1 MTSSQSPANEQPPAK
16 KQPASGVWVIALVA
30 LGVLAGAGYW
40 FSRGPADIAND
51 DTVTGAEEEATH
63 LASQNLDLNR
73 VALASMEN
81 LETDDAETAW
91 SSLSKARPEDLSIA
105 LNRALNRALTID
117 ELSAVA
123 TDASAKPEEKQ
134 AARQRLAA
142 LLSET
147 RGLIQK
153 YVELGGDSNLAT
165 WMNARVDLNEAKLL
179 PRSVMQSIRK
189 EVFARLIE
197 SIQST
202 ADSEGS
208 KNNSILLAGTL
219 TQVID
224 VLEDPIRGIP
234 PTILAPAATTLTQ
247 LSNQQPNNLYLAVR
261 AARLGIANQSKA
273 AVDAIRRTQTLAASI
288 EPTLRQQTAPI
299 GKTPGELVDG
309 IVASV
314 EAGEFEAADNQ
325 MMLWFNLLNSTE
337 LIKTDRRRASPHPLD
352 LIQFESL
359 RRLSAQVSKQSRIP
373 SASGALSFEL
383 ESLSV
388 EAAADSVDRKLPVP
402 TEMVPIDAN
411 LDFRMDLVSM
421 HPGEDSAQL
430 LLWMQGDEGWKNHG
444 TLNVDGQWTG
454 MMVADLFMVDSSS
467 SGRLRQNTTS
477 RSHNTIRSLIL
488 YGDSGAQLVVVD
500 GRDFGTPDATAERAL
515 KTDTA
520 DGLETLE
527 NVHTMLSGDFEGDGD
542 LDLMVAT
549 QRGWELLVNRGNR
562 TFFPLPTNDQQ
573 ASSWDTNDP
582 PVAFAIADLDR
593 DLDLDIVTVHPQSGR
608 VGWIENL
615 LHLQFRFAYFDDIP
629 VLPGV
634 DSLAIEDIDGNV
646 SWDIVLGSPEKG
658 QLVLSHTGD
667 IGVWRVDAV
676 TPFTWPTTAT
686 PPQPSTAQPG
696 SLIVADLDNDSFFE
710 CLRGGIAS
718 SAMELSP
725 SSNSQDSPSAFGP
738 QQELQ
743 WKSATDH
750 PAVHIRSAV
759 DFDGDLRLDLA
770 GWSEASDSQASTISI
785 ASNSTELE
793 GKAVSVRFKGIDDN
807 NANSGRVNHYAVGS
821 VLELRFGPHY
831 RSRIVTAPTTHFGLD
846 GLPGPGNLRVI
857 FPNGLTQS
865 VPEIEPG
872 IMIEEE
878 QTLKGSCP
886 YLYAFNGERFEFV
899 TDCLWAAPLGLQTS
913 PGVVVPDRPWEHL
926 LVEGKF
932 LAPNDGAYELR
943 ITEELW
949 EVAYFDQLGLSAI
962 DHPQDIVVFTNE
974 KVGPPSIAEP
984 TIHAFDRAELRP
996 VSTATD
1002 TAGTDVTSLLR
1013 ETDGEHVQGFEHRYR
1028 QGLCPPHWI
1037 DLDLSD
1043 RVSNETS
1050 EEAKIHLVLNGW
1062 ILPTDTSLNIQIDQN
1077 PELASP
1083 EPPSLWV
1090 PDEASES
1097 GWKMASPYIGFPGG
1111 KNKTI
1116 VVDVTDFMNRDDPR
1130 VRIRTT
1136 NQIYW
1141 DSAAVSVRSAA
1152 EIERLSGLVDVQPLQ
1167 LQSADVAWHGF
1178 SRRIHPGS
1186 KQPET
1191 YDYQTAQDAPR
1202 WPPLDGPLTQYGPV
1216 EELIADWDD
1225 SMVVISGGDE
1235 IRLRFAVPKEPLAAS
1250 KQRDFVL
1257 HGVGWDKDADLNTLA
1272 GQSTLPLPFQ
1282 SMHEYPPTTSQLDEA
1297 IKSRQTNANHL
1308 SREQPFRQFW
1318 SRGEMTRER
1327 PSQAPAH

>member
-1 MTSSQSPANEQPPAK
+1 MLSVTSSQSPSGNQSPANNQ
-16 KQPASGVWVIALVA
+16 SNFGVWLIALVV
-30 LGVLAGAGYW
+30 LGSLAGFSYW
-40 FSRGPADIAND
+40 FTRVPGDLADD
-51 DTVTGAEEEATH
+51 DIVAGVDGEAQQV
-63 LASQNLDLNR
+63 ASKNLDLNR

-91 SSLSKARPEDLSIA
+91 ASLSKSRPEDLSIA

-134 AARQRLAA
+134 AARQRLAG

-147 RGLIQK
+147 RGLIEK

-179 PRSVMQSIRK
+179 PRSVTQSIRK
-189 EVFARLIE
+189 EVFGRLIE
-197 SIQST
+197 AIQNPGQT
-202 ADSEGS
+202 KGAP
-208 KNNSILLAGTL
+208 KNSILLAGTL

-234 PTILAPAATTLTQ
+234 PTIMRPAAAALTQ

-261 AARLGIANQSKA
+261 AARLGIANQSES
-273 AVDAIRRTQTLAASI
+273 AVEAIRRTQTLAASI

-314 EAGEFEAADNQ
+314 EAREFEAAENQ

-352 LIQFESL
+352 LIQFDSL
-359 RRLSAQVSKQSRIP
+359 RRLSAEVSQQARIP
-373 SASGALSFEL
+373 SASTSLSFDIETL
-383 ESLSV
+383 NLK
-388 EAAADSVDRKLPVP
+388 AAANSEEANLQRPNDL
-402 TEMVPIDAN
+402 VPIDAN
-411 LDFRMDLVSM
+411 LDLQMDLVSM
-421 HPGEDSAQL
+421 HSREDSTQVV
-430 LLWMQGDEGWKNHG
+430 LWMQGDDEWKQYG
-444 TLNVDGQWTG
+444 ALELDGQWNG

-467 SGRLRQNTTS
+467 PGRLRQNSTS
-477 RSHNTIRSLIL
+477 QSHNTIRSLVL
-488 YGDSGAQLVVVD
+488 YGKSGAQLVVVD
-500 GRDFGTPDATAERAL
+500 GRDFSTADATGDNAL
-515 KTDTA
+515 KKDTA
-520 DGLETLE
+520 EGLETLE
-527 NVHTMLSGDFEGDGD
+527 NVRAMISGDFEGDGD
-542 LDLMVAT
+542 LDIMAAT
-549 QRGWELLVNRGNR
+549 ERGWELLINRGNR
-562 TFFPLPTNDQQ
+562 TFFPLPTNEQQ
-573 ASSWDTNDP
+573 ATSWDQDDP

-593 DLDLDIVTVHPQSGR
+593 DLDLDVVTVHPKSGR

-615 LHLQFRFAYFDDIP
+615 LHLQFRFSYLDDIP

-646 SWDIVLGSPEKG
+646 SWDIVLGSPEGG

-676 TPFTWPTTAT
+676 TPLSWPTNASE
-686 PPQPSTAQPG
+686 PPASKSETG
-696 SLIVADLDNDSFFE
+696 SLVVADLDNDSFFE
-710 CLRGGIAS
+710 CIRGGVAS
-718 SAMELSP
+718 SAIELVP
-725 SSNSQDSPSAFGP
+725 TSNSEDSAAKFGP
-738 QQELQ
+738 PQELK
-743 WKSATDH
+743 WNGETASHT
-750 PAVHIRSAV
+750 VHVRSAV
-759 DFDGDLRLDLA
+759 DFDGDLRLDLV
-770 GWSEASDSQASTISI
+770 GWSESDAPDSASISV
-785 ASNSTELE
+785 ASNSSELE
-793 GKAVSVRFKGIDDN
+793 GKAVAVRFKGIDDN

-831 RSRIVTAPTTHFGLD
+831 QSRIVTEPSTHFGLD
-846 GLPGPGNLRVI
+846 GLLGPGNLRVI

-865 VPEIEPG
+865 IPKIEPG
-872 IMIEEE
+872 VMIEEE

-932 LAPNDGAYELR
+932 LAPKEGAYELR

-962 DHPQDIVVFTNE
+962 DHPQDVVVFTNE
-974 KVGPPSIAEP
+974 KVGPPSVAEP
-984 TIHAFDRAELRP
+984 TIHAFDRSELSP
-996 VSTATD
+996 ISNATD

-1013 ETDGEHVQGFEHRYR
+1013 ETDGAHVQGFEHRHR

-1050 EEAKIHLVLNGW
+1050 SDAKIHLVLNGW

-1090 PDEASES
+1090 PNEASES
-1097 GWKMASPYIGFPGG
+1097 GWKMASPFIGFPGG

-1116 VVDVTDFMNRDDPR
+1116 VIDVTDWVNRDDAR

-1141 DSAAVSVRSAA
+1141 DSAAVSVRTAD
-1152 EIERLSGLVDVQPLQ
+1152 EIKRLNDLVHVQPLQ
-1167 LQSADVAWHGF
+1167 LQSAEVAWHGF
-1178 SRRIHPGS
+1178 SRRIDPGP

-1191 YDYQTAQDAPR
+1191 YDYQTAKDAPR
-1202 WPPLDGPLTQYGPV
+1202 WPPLDGPLTKYGPV
-1216 EELIADWDD
+1216 RDLITEWDD

-1235 IRLRFAVPKEPLAAS
+1235 IRLRFAVPKEPLVGAQ
-1250 KQRDFVL
+1250 QRDFVL
-1257 HGVGWDKDADLNTLA
+1257 HGVGWDKDADLNTLS

-1282 SMHEYPPTTSQLDEA
+1282 AMSKYPPTASQTDEA
-1297 IKSRQTNANHL
+1297 TESRQTNANHL
-1308 SREQPFRQFW
+1308 SRKQPFRKFW
-1318 SRGEMTRER
+1318 SRGEVTRE
-1327 PSQAPAH
+1327 